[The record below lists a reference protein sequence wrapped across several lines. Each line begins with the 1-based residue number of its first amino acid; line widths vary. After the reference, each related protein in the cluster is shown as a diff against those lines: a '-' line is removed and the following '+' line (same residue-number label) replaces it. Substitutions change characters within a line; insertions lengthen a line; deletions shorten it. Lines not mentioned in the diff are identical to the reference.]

1 MAFSKQ
7 NRSDILTPTI
17 EQPCIRHCCL
27 DSHERCIGC
36 FRMLDEILSWHTY
49 SEREK
54 EAVLVKC
61 RSRQKGSN

>member
-1 MAFSKQ
+1 
-7 NRSDILTPTI
+7 
-17 EQPCIRHCCL
+17 
-27 DSHERCIGC
+27 
-36 FRMLDEILSWHTY
+36 MLDEILSWHTY